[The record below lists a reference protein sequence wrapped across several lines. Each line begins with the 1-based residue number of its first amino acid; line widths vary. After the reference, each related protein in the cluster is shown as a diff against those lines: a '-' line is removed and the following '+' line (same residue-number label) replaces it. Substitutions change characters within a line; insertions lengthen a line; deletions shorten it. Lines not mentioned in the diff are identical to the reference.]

1 MIQVNKELLQ
11 QNMQLER
18 EKQEIIFN
26 VKRSDEIQ
34 EKIDQIISNS
44 SEDPDSTPNI
54 KQLCDKIQVLE
65 LITELN
71 KVEKRIQDIDKNLV
85 TKKS

>member
-11 QNMQLER
+11 QNMQLEI
-18 EKQEIIFN
+18 EKREIIFN

-54 KQLCDKIQVLE
+54 KQLCDKIKVLE
-65 LITELN
+65 LVTKLN
-71 KVEKRIQDIDKNLV
+71 KVEKRIQDIDKNMV